1 MVRAVGIESQLP
13 SLTSLMKPSSEGT
26 QFVFVGGKGGVG
38 KTSSSSA
45 IAIALSDA
53 GLRTLIV
60 STDPAHSLGDA
71 LDVNL
76 RSGNV
81 VPITT
86 ESNLWALEID
96 VERGKRCMQH
106 TILFAAPLL
115 WYYTSRKPR
124 EIYIWIS
131 FESILALEEFRETA
145 DGLDTESLAASM
157 GVPKE
162 IIETLGI
169 SDIASIFSNP
179 PPGIDE
185 LVALTK
191 ILQYADEKGKSQ
203 S

>member
-1 MVRAVGIESQLP
+1 MTMWTAFLHILFVVVTFSPMIHCFSVAMRGRQLLSTHIDLMGRRRPSSSFFQHSSHSSLNMVRADGSDSQLSS

-86 ESNLWALEID
+86 EVNLWALEID
-96 VERGKRCMQH
+96 VDAGKRRMHCA
-106 TILFAAPLL
+106 I
-115 WYYTSRKPR
+115 
-124 EIYIWIS
+124 
-131 FESILALEEFRETA
+131 
-145 DGLDTESLAASM
+145 
-157 GVPKE
+157 
-162 IIETLGI
+162 
-169 SDIASIFSNP
+169 
-179 PPGIDE
+179 
-185 LVALTK
+185 
-191 ILQYADEKGKSQ
+191 
-203 S
+203 